1 MATRRRLLPTYALA
15 GAALL
20 LVGSCDR
27 APTDGDVSHGLRGP
41 NFAVGDVA
49 SVQDLPIRG
58 QDVSIAFDGKR
69 IYYNDQPGTNRLIS
83 FIPGSPPT
91 AVTSVIVTN
100 TITGTPIDL
109 DAMAY

>member
-1 MATRRRLLPTYALA
+1 MAKPRRLLPPYALA
-15 GAALL
+15 GAAPL

-27 APTDGDVSHGLRGP
+27 APTDGDVSHRLRGP
-41 NFAVGDVA
+41 NFATGDVT
-49 SVQDLPIRG
+49 SVQDLPIPG
-58 QDVSIAFDGKR
+58 NDVSIAFDGKK

-109 DAMAY
+109 ETMAY